1 MLANE
6 YCPKKLRQTGVYI
19 VGGSSNTEDEPYLL
33 SGDLQEEKYC
43 TIHSIKTRLPKTPQI
58 PGLKNMEEDN
68 ETTDEEGQEHET
80 DDNGNREDNENGT
93 DEERPGEGAEGN
105 SEENHGAD

>member
-1 MLANE
+1 MIETMMSKVFEQSTESL
-6 YCPKKLRQTGVYI
+6 KKSFDLPNFFNNDCSTTSI
-19 VGGSSNTEDEPYLL
+19 SNFKEADKPLL
-33 SGDLQEEKYC
+33 SEGTSLESN
-43 TIHSIKTRLPKTPQI
+43 SIYRE
-58 PGLKNMEEDN
+58 N
-68 ETTDEEGQEHET
+68 GQSLET